1 MSKKLNETIGTVEY
15 DGLFVSNI
23 PVADVVHVKLAAG
36 EGTLKRGTVVTGAPG
51 GELAAAAAALVATNG
66 TYILTDDV
74 ELSDAVT
81 VATAYRSGHFAR
93 NKVSTDGEYTLTAAD
108 EEILRKSGIFFAD
121 AVEI

>member
-1 MSKKLNETIGTVEY
+1 MSKKLNETIGTVEH

-51 GELAAAAAALVATNG
+51 GELAAAKAAIVATNG

-74 ELSDAVT
+74 DVSAGA

-93 NKVSTDGEYTLTAAD
+93 NKVITGGNYNITAAD
-108 EEILRKSGIFFAD
+108 EEILRNAGIIFAD
-121 AVEI
+121 AIEI

>member
-1 MSKKLNETIGTVEY
+1 MSKKLNETIGTVEF
-15 DGLFVSNI
+15 DGLIVSNV

-36 EGTLKRGTVVTGAPG
+36 EGTLKRGTIVTGAAG
-51 GELAAAAAALVATNG
+51 GELSAAKAALVATDG

-74 ELSDAVT
+74 EISDVVT

-93 NKVSTDGEYTLTAAD
+93 NKVITDGYTITAAD

>member
-1 MSKKLNETIGTVEY
+1 MSKKLNETIGTVEH

-36 EGTLKRGTVVTGAPG
+36 EGTLKRGTVVTGTPG
-51 GELAAAAAALVATNG
+51 GELAAAKAAIVATNG

-93 NKVSTDGEYTLTAAD
+93 NKVITDGYTLTAAD
-108 EEILRKSGIFFAD
+108 EENLRKSGILFAD

>member
-15 DGLFVSNI
+15 DGLFVSNV

-51 GELAAAAAALVATNG
+51 GELAAAKAALVATNG

-74 ELSDAVT
+74 ELSEAAT

-93 NKVSTDGEYTLTAAD
+93 NKVITDGYTLTAAD
-108 EEILRKSGIFFAD
+108 EEILRKSGILFAD

>member
-1 MSKKLNETIGTVEY
+1 MSKKLNETIGTVEH

-51 GELAAAAAALVATNG
+51 GELAAAKAAIVATNG

-93 NKVSTDGEYTLTAAD
+93 NKVITGGYTLTAAD
-108 EEILRKSGIFFAD
+108 EENLRKSGILFAD

>member
-1 MSKKLNETIGTVEY
+1 MSKKLNETIGTVEH

-51 GELAAAAAALVATNG
+51 GELAAAKAALVATNG

-93 NKVSTDGEYTLTAAD
+93 NKVITDGYTLTAAD
-108 EEILRKSGIFFAD
+108 EENLRKSGILFAD

>member
-1 MSKKLNETIGTVEY
+1 MSKKLNETIGTVEH

-51 GELAAAAAALVATNG
+51 GELAAAKAAIVATNG

-93 NKVSTDGEYTLTAAD
+93 NKVITDGYTLTAAD
-108 EEILRKSGIFFAD
+108 EENLRKSGILFAD